1 MAIVYILTNESM
13 LDIIKI
19 GITDNLS
26 RRLRELD
33 NTSTPL
39 PFECFYA
46 VEVDDGDIVVLFES
60 GQQIMFS
67 PQPAIRKLKR
77 KLKFLKNR

>member
-1 MAIVYILTNESM
+1 MPTVYILTNESM
-13 LDIIKI
+13 PDIIKI

-26 RRLRELD
+26 RRLRDLD

-46 VEVDDGDIVVLFES
+46 LEVEDAQGI
-60 GQQIMFS
+60 
-67 PQPAIRKLKR
+67 
-77 KLKFLKNR
+77 